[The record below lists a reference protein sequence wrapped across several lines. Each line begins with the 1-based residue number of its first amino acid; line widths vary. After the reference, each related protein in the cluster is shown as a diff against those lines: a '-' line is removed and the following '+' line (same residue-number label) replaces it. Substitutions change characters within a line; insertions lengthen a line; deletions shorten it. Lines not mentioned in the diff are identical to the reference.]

1 MNRISRRNFLKAA
14 GVGAAA
20 LGLAA
25 CGGSSSST
33 ASSVASS
40 TAASSAAAAA
50 DVTIKVAAIETGY
63 GADMW
68 KKVAEAFTAQTG
80 IKVDLTTDKKL
91 EDVIGPSMQG
101 GDYPDVVHLA
111 TGREAALTEQFI
123 KGNLIADITDVL
135 SMTVPGES
143 KKVSEKI
150 AGGFTDTSL
159 TNPYGDGKTY
169 LAPMFYSP
177 CGLFYNAGFLKEK
190 GWDVPKTWDEMWA
203 LGDKAAAE
211 GTYLFTYPTTG
222 YFDAFFYALMYAA
235 GGPEFFNKATHYT
248 EGIWDTPEAKT
259 CFDIVAKLASYTN
272 PITPA
277 QANDQDFT
285 QNQQLVLD
293 NKALFMPNGT
303 WIVGE
308 MAEAPRAD
316 GFEWGMTA
324 LPAVKAGGDS
334 YSYTWFE
341 QGQGRRRW
349 LQLHLVRAG
358 MDPRRCRASG
368 CRQAVRSLP
377 VQRRSLQAVCR
388 ERRYPACAG
397 HRRQS
402 GRRQQDVLL
411 HLRQRRKGRHG
422 QLCSL
427 QCHPRRGSAHRVLR
441 PCQLSGVRQHDRAAV
456 DRRHQVRQRP
466 DARQHHRV
474 IKPCP
479 AGAVFTASAFLGCT
493 VPSRKERSIPYENG

>member
-1 MNRISRRNFLKAA
+1 MKRISRRNFLKVA

-33 ASSVASS
+33 ASS
-40 TAASSAAAAA
+40 AASSSAASAAAEN
-50 DVTIKVAAIETGY
+50 VTIKVAAIETGY
-63 GADMW
+63 GAEMW
-68 KKVAEAFTAQTG
+68 KKVTEAFTAQTG

-235 GGPEFFNKATHYT
+235 GGPDFFNKATHYE

-316 GFEWGMTA
+316 GFEWGMTPCPLSRPAAMVTATPGSSRHGSRRVLSIWMQPSSSWRTCTATKPASCSPRAALSSLCWA
-324 LPAVKAGGDS
+324 LPMIWTATTRCSTPSMITAQRQLWA
-334 YSYTWFE
+334 T
-341 QGQGRRRW
+341 
-349 LQLHLVRAG
+349 LQPSA
-358 MDPRRCRASG
+358 PS
-368 CRQAVRSLP
+368 
-377 VQRRSLQAVCR
+377 
-388 ERRYPACAG
+388 PAWKSAP
-397 HRRQS
+397 
-402 GRRQQDVLL
+402 
-411 HLRQRRKGRHG
+411 
-422 QLCSL
+422 CS
-427 QCHPRRGSAHRVLR
+427 
-441 PCQLSGVRQHDRAAV
+441 
-456 DRRHQVRQRP
+456 
-466 DARQHHRV
+466 
-474 IKPCP
+474 
-479 AGAVFTASAFLGCT
+479 
-493 VPSRKERSIPYENG
+493 SIPSTRWSPAA